1 MINSFFMLP
10 LKSSHFQPP
19 SLPFIAASFPV
30 NSFFPTIS
38 SIIPDLC
45 LSCSLTSCGS
55 SAHLPLHLLLPP
67 FSQILQSIW
76 LLAPFAWFPIYSSC
90 TFFPHCTFSIIVTP
104 TVFHP
109 FTRLHFPPFVCSWRC
124 HLFIT
129 RSLAHYFFSACF
141 HEFLRLIWSVP
152 ALPFVSLPHHNPL

>member
-1 MINSFFMLP
+1 MINCFFMLP

-30 NSFFPTIS
+30 NSFFSTIS

-90 TFFPHCTFSIIVTP
+90 TFFPTA
-104 TVFHP
+104 
-109 FTRLHFPPFVCSWRC
+109 HFPSSSLPLS
-124 HLFIT
+124 FILSRVYIFLPLSVPGT
-129 RSLAHYFFSACF
+129 AISSSLALLLTIFFLHASMN
-141 HEFLRLIWSVP
+141 S
-152 ALPFVSLPHHNPL
+152 FV